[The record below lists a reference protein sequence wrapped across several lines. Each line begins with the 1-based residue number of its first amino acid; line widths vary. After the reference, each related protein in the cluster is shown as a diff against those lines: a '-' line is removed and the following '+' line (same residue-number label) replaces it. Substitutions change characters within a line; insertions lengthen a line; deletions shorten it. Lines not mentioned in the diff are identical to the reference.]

1 MSYYELELL
10 IDRQSGNDE
19 LLYLYDRAIKQRE
32 DNWYD
37 DPKHQDSGFDL
48 YIPKDLQFQPWET
61 QLVDLRI
68 RCAAYRYDTTS
79 SDTQVKTPTAFYIYP
94 RSSISKTPFRLANGT
109 GIIDSGYRG
118 YLKGA
123 LDCAK
128 PESACVD
135 KHSRLLQICMP
146 DLSPFK
152 VRLVERL
159 NRTRRGGGGFGSTG
173 S

>member
-10 IDRQSGNDE
+10 VMSDVGDE
-19 LLYLYDRAIKQRE
+19 LHRLYDRAIKQRADNAYE
-32 DNWYD
+32 D
-37 DPKHQDSGFDL
+37 PQHQDSGFDL

-61 QLVDLRI
+61 QLLDLKV

-79 SDTQVKTPTAFYIYP
+79 SDTNVKTPTAFYIYP

-118 YLKGA
+118 NLKGA
-123 LDCAK
+123 FDNTK
-128 PESACVD
+128 PTSSLII
-135 KHSRLLQICMP
+135 KYSRLLQICMP

-152 VRLVERL
+152 IRLVESL
-159 NRTRRGGGGFGSTG
+159 DRTRRGGGGFGSTG

>member
-1 MSYYELELL
+1 MSYYELELVVMRG
-10 IDRQSGNDE
+10 DGDE
-19 LLYLYDRAIKQRE
+19 LLHLYDRAIKQRA
-32 DNWYD
+32 DNAGT
-37 DPKHQDSGFDL
+37 DPEHQDSGFDL
-48 YIPKDLQFQPWET
+48 YMPKDLQFQAWET
-61 QLVDLRI
+61 QFLDLKV
-68 RCAAYRYDTTS
+68 RCAAYKYEMIS
-79 SDTQVKTPTAFYIYP
+79 SETQMRTPTAFYIYP

-118 YLKGA
+118 NLIGA
-123 LDCAK
+123 FDCAK
-128 PESACVD
+128 PVSSRIN

-159 NRTRRGGGGFGSTG
+159 DRTRRGGGGFGSTG